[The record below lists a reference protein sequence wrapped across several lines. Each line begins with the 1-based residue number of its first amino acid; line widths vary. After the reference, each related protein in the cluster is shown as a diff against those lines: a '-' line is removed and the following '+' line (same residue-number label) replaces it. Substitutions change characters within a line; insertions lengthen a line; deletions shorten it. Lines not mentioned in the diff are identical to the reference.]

1 MQLRER
7 RRVDGVGRPKF
18 DFHTGEDGRVACPAE
33 GCQASLS
40 LETLAALL
48 PPEENQAARNRPA
61 FDCVACGER
70 VARRDTIALH
80 RQLPYHHVRAC
91 VKIKF
96 WSPHA
101 IDAM

>member
-1 MQLRER
+1 MYA
-7 RRVDGVGRPKF
+7 VAAPHC
-18 DFHTGEDGRVACPAE
+18 FHHIGAQETATRALNSDDGRVACPAE

-48 PPEENQAARNRPA
+48 PPDENQAARNRPA

-91 VKIKF
+91 VKIKL
-96 WSPHA
+96 
-101 IDAM
+101 

>member
-1 MQLRER
+1 MRALRLR
-7 RRVDGVGRPKF
+7 RCARETATRALNSD
-18 DFHTGEDGRVACPAE
+18 DGRVACPAE

-91 VKIKF
+91 VKIKL
-96 WSPHA
+96 
-101 IDAM
+101 

>member
-1 MQLRER
+1 MISRGPYAIDATPER
-7 RRVDGVGRPKF
+7 R
-18 DFHTGEDGRVACPAE
+18 
-33 GCQASLS
+33 
-40 LETLAALL
+40 
-48 PPEENQAARNRPA
+48 PEENQAARNRPA

-96 WSPHA
+96 WAPHA